1 VELLKEVEE
10 EVVEEVD
17 MLKEEKK
24 VVEVELEEIKKVDCG
39 MVVEEVDVIK

>member
-24 VVEVELEEIKKVDCG
+24 VVELEEIKKVDCG